1 MTEYWRWTATE
12 MAAAVASGEVS
23 SRELVTSCLER
34 IDATNPHLN
43 ALVEVRPE
51 EALAQADEADR
62 SRAAGGELGTLHGV
76 PVSTKVNVNQV
87 GYPTTQGV
95 TAFRDDFPTQVD
107 PHIAAFR
114 RAGAVLFG
122 RSNSP
127 SFAYRWV
134 TDNELHGRTLNPWD
148 ATRSPGGSSG
158 GGAAS
163 VATGML
169 PISQGNDI
177 GGSVRY
183 PAFACGVVGFRPS
196 VGMVVHYPEPEPNDM
211 RLSVQ
216 IMAVEGP
223 LTRTV
228 ADARLT
234 LIAFTTHTPEDNVYP
249 EWVPGAPVA
258 PPARHPQRVGLVRRV
273 GVDKPAPAIDA
284 ALDTAANALRAEGY
298 DVEEIDV
305 PQLHDA
311 YRLWYLLAM
320 EEFRAL
326 QPLFNQLAGEGMRR
340 CAENYMA
347 VSSQW

>member
-95 TAFRDDFPTQVD
+95 TAFRDDFPTQDD

-114 RAGAVLFG
+114 RAGAVLLG

-158 GGAAS
+158 GAAAS

-196 VGMVVHYPEPEPNDM
+196 VGMVAHHPEPEPNDM

-234 LIAFTTHTPEDNVYP
+234 LNAWTTHTPEDNVDP

-311 YRLWYLLAM
+311 
-320 EEFRAL
+320 FRRPCVSISA
-326 QPLFNQLAGEGMRR
+326 PPAGP
-340 CAENYMA
+340 
-347 VSSQW
+347 SP